1 MGSEMCI
8 RDSSKCVPVQRL
20 SKGFKDLSASF
31 QSSPLSNDLITL
43 KNESAIARSVRNL
56 VLTIQGE
63 RPFQPVLGTGV
74 SRLLFENMDKL
85 TASAIRSE
93 LRTTIENYEPR
104 VEINE
109 ILVEPDFEG
118 NAFHVTL
125 QYFIIG
131 IDVPEQELTFALEPT
146 R

>member
-1 MGSEMCI
+1 M
-8 RDSSKCVPVQRL
+8 PVQRL
-20 SKGFKDLSASF
+20 SKGFLDLSASF
-31 QSSPLSNDLITL
+31 QENPLSNDLIAI

-93 LRTTIENYEPR
+93 IRTTIENYEPR

-118 NAFHVTL
+118 NAMHVTL

>member
-1 MGSEMCI
+1 M
-8 RDSSKCVPVQRL
+8 PVQRL

-31 QSSPLSNDLITL
+31 QTNPLSNDLIAL

-56 VLTIQGE
+56 VLTGQGE

-109 ILVEPDFEG
+109 IIVEADFER
-118 NAFHVTL
+118 NAFDVTL

-131 IDVPEQELTFALEPT
+131 MDVPEQELTFALEPT

>member
-1 MGSEMCI
+1 M
-8 RDSSKCVPVQRL
+8 PVERL
-20 SKGFKDLSASF
+20 SRGFKDLSASF
-31 QSSPLSNDLITL
+31 QTSPLNNDLIAL

-56 VLTIQGE
+56 VLTVRGE

-109 ILVEPDFEG
+109 IIVEPDYEG
-118 NAFHVTL
+118 NAMNVTL

-131 IDVPEQELTFALEPT
+131 IDAPEQELTFALEPT

>member
-1 MGSEMCI
+1 M
-8 RDSSKCVPVQRL
+8 
-20 SKGFKDLSASF
+20 DLSASF
-31 QSSPLSNDLITL
+31 QENPLTNDLIAL
-43 KNESAIARSVRNL
+43 KNENAIARSVRNL

-74 SRLLFENMDKL
+74 SQLLFENMDRL
-85 TASAIRSE
+85 TAAAIRSE
-93 LRTTIENYEPR
+93 IRTTIENFEPR

-118 NAFHVTL
+118 NAFNVTL

>member
-1 MGSEMCI
+1 M
-8 RDSSKCVPVQRL
+8 PVQRL
-20 SKGFKDLSASF
+20 SRGFKDLSASF
-31 QSSPLSNDLITL
+31 QTNPLSNDLIAL

-56 VLTIQGE
+56 VLTGQGE

-109 ILVEPDFEG
+109 ILVEPDFES

>member
-1 MGSEMCI
+1 M
-8 RDSSKCVPVQRL
+8 PVQRL
-20 SKGFKDLSASF
+20 SRGFKDLSASF
-31 QSSPLSNDLITL
+31 QTNPLSNDLIAL

-56 VLTIQGE
+56 VLTGQGE

-85 TASAIRSE
+85 TASSIRSE
-93 LRTTIENYEPR
+93 IRTTIENYEPR

-131 IDVPEQELTFALEPT
+131 MDVPEQELTFALAPT

>member
-1 MGSEMCI
+1 M
-8 RDSSKCVPVQRL
+8 PVQRI
-20 SKGFKDLSASF
+20 SRGFKDISASF
-31 QSSPLSNDLITL
+31 QTNPLSNDLIAL

-56 VLTIQGE
+56 VLTGQGE

-93 LRTTIENYEPR
+93 IRTTIENYEPR

-109 ILVEPDFEG
+109 IIVEPDPEG
-118 NAFHVTL
+118 NAMDVTL

>member
-1 MGSEMCI
+1 M
-8 RDSSKCVPVQRL
+8 PVERL
-20 SKGFKDLSASF
+20 SRGFKDLSASF
-31 QSSPLSNDLITL
+31 QTSPLNNDLIAL

-56 VLTIQGE
+56 VLTVRGE
-63 RPFQPVLGTGV
+63 RPFQPILGTGG

-85 TASAIRSE
+85 TAASIRSE

-109 ILVEPDFEG
+109 IIVEPDFER

-131 IDVPEQELTFALEPT
+131 MDVPEQELTFALEPT

>member
-1 MGSEMCI
+1 M
-8 RDSSKCVPVQRL
+8 PVQRL
-20 SKGFKDLSASF
+20 SKGFLDLSASF
-31 QSSPLSNDLITL
+31 QTNPLSNDLISL

-63 RPFQPVLGTGV
+63 RPFQPTLGSGV
-74 SRLLFENMDKL
+74 NRLLFDNMDKL

-118 NAFHVTL
+118 NAMNVTL

-131 IDVPEQELTFALEPT
+131 IDAPEQELTFALEPT

>member
-1 MGSEMCI
+1 M
-8 RDSSKCVPVQRL
+8 PVQRR
-20 SKGFKDLSASF
+20 SKGFLDLSASF
-31 QSSPLSNDLITL
+31 QENPLTNDLIAL
-43 KNESAIARSVRNL
+43 KNENAIARSVRNL

-74 SRLLFENMDKL
+74 SQLLFENMDRL
-85 TASAIRSE
+85 TAAAIRSE
-93 LRTTIENYEPR
+93 IRTTIENFEPR

-118 NAFHVTL
+118 NAFNVTL

>member
-1 MGSEMCI
+1 M
-8 RDSSKCVPVQRL
+8 PVQRL

-31 QSSPLSNDLITL
+31 QSSPLSSDLIAL

-109 ILVEPDFEG
+109 IIVEADFER
-118 NAFHVTL
+118 NAFDVTL

-131 IDVPEQELTFALEPT
+131 MDVPEQELTFALEPT

>member
-1 MGSEMCI
+1 M
-8 RDSSKCVPVQRL
+8 PVQRL

-31 QSSPLSNDLITL
+31 QTNPLSNDLIAL
-43 KNESAIARSVRNL
+43 KNESSIARSVRNL

-74 SRLLFENMDKL
+74 NALLFENMDKL

-109 ILVEPDFEG
+109 IIVEADFER
-118 NAFHVTL
+118 NAFDVTL

-131 IDVPEQELTFALEPT
+131 MDVPEQELTFALEPT

>member
-1 MGSEMCI
+1 M
-8 RDSSKCVPVQRL
+8 PVQRL

-31 QSSPLSNDLITL
+31 QTNPLSNDLIAI

-93 LRTTIENYEPR
+93 IRTTIENYEPR

-118 NAFHVTL
+118 NAMHVTL

>member
-1 MGSEMCI
+1 M
-8 RDSSKCVPVQRL
+8 PVQRI
-20 SKGFKDLSASF
+20 SRGFKDLSASF
-31 QSSPLSNDLITL
+31 QTNPLSNDLIAL

-56 VLTIQGE
+56 VLTGQGE

-109 ILVEPDFEG
+109 IIVEPNPEG
-118 NAFHVTL
+118 NAMDVTL

>member
-1 MGSEMCI
+1 M
-8 RDSSKCVPVQRL
+8 PVQRL
-20 SKGFKDLSASF
+20 SRGFKDLSASF
-31 QSSPLSNDLITL
+31 QTNPLSNDLIAL
-43 KNESAIARSVRNL
+43 KNESSIARSVRNL

-74 SRLLFENMDKL
+74 NYLLFDNMDKL

-109 ILVEPDFEG
+109 IIVEADFER
-118 NAFHVTL
+118 NAFDVTL

-131 IDVPEQELTFALEPT
+131 MDVPEQELTFALAPT

>member
-1 MGSEMCI
+1 M
-8 RDSSKCVPVQRL
+8 PVQRL
-20 SKGFKDLSASF
+20 SRGFKDISASF
-31 QSSPLSNDLITL
+31 QTNPLSNDLIAL
-43 KNESAIARSVRNL
+43 KNESSIARSVRNL

-74 SRLLFENMDKL
+74 NNLLFDNMDKL

-109 ILVEPDFEG
+109 IIVEPDFEG
-118 NAFHVTL
+118 NAMHVTL

-131 IDVPEQELTFALEPT
+131 MDVPEQELTFALAPT

>member
-1 MGSEMCI
+1 M
-8 RDSSKCVPVQRL
+8 PVQRI
-20 SKGFKDLSASF
+20 SRGFKDLSASF
-31 QSSPLSNDLITL
+31 QTNPLSNDLIAL

-109 ILVEPDFEG
+109 IIVEADFER
-118 NAFHVTL
+118 NAFDVTL

-131 IDVPEQELTFALEPT
+131 MDVPEQELTFALAPT

>member
-1 MGSEMCI
+1 M
-8 RDSSKCVPVQRL
+8 PVQRL
-20 SKGFKDLSASF
+20 SRGFKDLSASF
-31 QSSPLSNDLITL
+31 QTNPLSNDLIAL

-74 SRLLFENMDKL
+74 YNLLFDNMDKL

-131 IDVPEQELTFALEPT
+131 MDVPEQELTFALEPT

>member
-1 MGSEMCI
+1 M
-8 RDSSKCVPVQRL
+8 PVQRI
-20 SKGFKDLSASF
+20 SRGFKDLSASF
-31 QSSPLSNDLITL
+31 QTNPLSNDLIAL

-56 VLTIQGE
+56 VLTGQGE

-74 SRLLFENMDKL
+74 NNLLFDNMDKL

-109 ILVEPDFEG
+109 IIVEPDFER

-131 IDVPEQELTFALEPT
+131 MDVPEQELTFALAPT

>member
-1 MGSEMCI
+1 M
-8 RDSSKCVPVQRL
+8 PVQRL
-20 SKGFKDLSASF
+20 SRGFKDLSASF
-31 QSSPLSNDLITL
+31 QTNPLSNDLIAL
-43 KNESAIARSVRNL
+43 KNESSIARSVRNL

-63 RPFQPVLGTGV
+63 RPFQPALGTGV
-74 SRLLFENMDKL
+74 NNLLFDNMDKL

-109 ILVEPDFEG
+109 ILVEADFEG

-131 IDVPEQELTFALEPT
+131 MDVPEQELTFALAPT

>member
-1 MGSEMCI
+1 M
-8 RDSSKCVPVQRL
+8 PVQRL
-20 SKGFKDLSASF
+20 SRGFKDISASF
-31 QSSPLSNDLITL
+31 QTNPLSNDLIAL

-56 VLTIQGE
+56 VLTGQGE

-74 SRLLFENMDKL
+74 SRLLFDNMDKL

-109 ILVEPDFEG
+109 IIVEPDFEG
-118 NAFHVTL
+118 NAMHVTL

-131 IDVPEQELTFALEPT
+131 MDVPEQELTFALAPT

>member
-1 MGSEMCI
+1 M
-8 RDSSKCVPVQRL
+8 PVQRI
-20 SKGFKDLSASF
+20 SRGFKDLSASF
-31 QSSPLSNDLITL
+31 QTNPLSNDLIAL
-43 KNESAIARSVRNL
+43 KNESSIARSVRNL

-74 SRLLFENMDKL
+74 SALLFENMDKL

-109 ILVEPDFEG
+109 IIVEADFER
-118 NAFHVTL
+118 NAFDVTL

-131 IDVPEQELTFALEPT
+131 MDVPEQELTFALEPT

>member
-1 MGSEMCI
+1 M
-8 RDSSKCVPVQRL
+8 PVQRL

-31 QSSPLSNDLITL
+31 QENPLSNDLIAL

-93 LRTTIENYEPR
+93 VRTTIENYEPR

-109 ILVEPDFEG
+109 IIVEPDYEG
-118 NAFHVTL
+118 NAMNVTL

-131 IDVPEQELTFALEPT
+131 IDAPEQELTFALEPT

>member
-1 MGSEMCI
+1 
-8 RDSSKCVPVQRL
+8 VPVQRI
-20 SKGFKDLSASF
+20 SKGFLDLSASF
-31 QSSPLSNDLITL
+31 QENPLTNDLIAL
-43 KNESAIARSVRNL
+43 KNENAIARSVRNL

-74 SRLLFENMDKL
+74 SKLLFENMDRL
-85 TASAIRSE
+85 TAAAIRSE
-93 LRTTIENYEPR
+93 IRTTIENFEPR

-109 ILVEPDFEG
+109 ILVDPDFEG
-118 NAFHVTL
+118 NAFNVTL

>member
-1 MGSEMCI
+1 M
-8 RDSSKCVPVQRL
+8 PVQRL

-31 QSSPLSNDLITL
+31 QTSPLSNDLIAL

-56 VLTIQGE
+56 VLTSRGE
-63 RPFQPVLGTGV
+63 RPFQPILGTGV

-93 LRTTIENYEPR
+93 IRTTIENYEPR

-109 ILVEPDFEG
+109 ILVEPDFER

-131 IDVPEQELTFALEPT
+131 MDVPEQELTFALAPT

>member
-1 MGSEMCI
+1 M
-8 RDSSKCVPVQRL
+8 PVQRL
-20 SKGFKDLSASF
+20 SRGFKDLSASF
-31 QSSPLSNDLITL
+31 QTNPLSNDLIAL
-43 KNESAIARSVRNL
+43 KNESSIARSVRNL

-63 RPFQPVLGTGV
+63 RPFHPVLGTGV
-74 SRLLFENMDKL
+74 NNLLFDNMDKL

-109 ILVEPDFEG
+109 IIVEADFER
-118 NAFHVTL
+118 NAFDVTL

-131 IDVPEQELTFALEPT
+131 MDVPEQELTFALAPT

>member
-1 MGSEMCI
+1 M
-8 RDSSKCVPVQRL
+8 PVQRL
-20 SKGFKDLSASF
+20 SRGFKDLSASF
-31 QSSPLSNDLITL
+31 QTNPLSNDLIAL
-43 KNESAIARSVRNL
+43 KNESSIARSVRNL

-63 RPFQPVLGTGV
+63 RPFQPTLGTGV
-74 SRLLFENMDKL
+74 NNLLFDNMDKL
-85 TASAIRSE
+85 TASSIRSE

-109 ILVEPDFEG
+109 ILVEADFEG

-131 IDVPEQELTFALEPT
+131 MDVPEQELTFALEPT

>member
-1 MGSEMCI
+1 M
-8 RDSSKCVPVQRL
+8 PVERL
-20 SKGFKDLSASF
+20 SRGFKDLSASF
-31 QSSPLSNDLITL
+31 QTNPLNNDLIAL
-43 KNESAIARSVRNL
+43 KNESSIARSVRNL

-74 SRLLFENMDKL
+74 NALLFENMDKL

-109 ILVEPDFEG
+109 IIVEADFER
-118 NAFHVTL
+118 NAFDVTL

-131 IDVPEQELTFALEPT
+131 MDVPEQELTFALEPT

>member
-1 MGSEMCI
+1 M
-8 RDSSKCVPVQRL
+8 PVQRI
-20 SKGFKDLSASF
+20 SRGFKDISASF
-31 QSSPLSNDLITL
+31 QTNPLSNDFISL

-56 VLTIQGE
+56 VLTGQGE
-63 RPFQPVLGTGV
+63 RPFQPTLGTGV
-74 SRLLFENMDKL
+74 NNLLFDNMDKL
-85 TASAIRSE
+85 TASSIRSE
-93 LRTTIENYEPR
+93 LRTTLENYEPR

-109 ILVEPDFEG
+109 ILVEPDFER

-131 IDVPEQELTFALEPT
+131 MDVPEQELTFALAPT

>member
-1 MGSEMCI
+1 M
-8 RDSSKCVPVQRL
+8 PVQRL

-31 QSSPLSNDLITL
+31 QTSPLSNDLIAL

-56 VLTIQGE
+56 VLTSRGE
-63 RPFQPVLGTGV
+63 RPFQPILGTGV

-109 ILVEPDFEG
+109 ILVEADFER
-118 NAFHVTL
+118 NAFDVTL

-131 IDVPEQELTFALEPT
+131 MDVPEQELTFALEPT

>member
-1 MGSEMCI
+1 M
-8 RDSSKCVPVQRL
+8 PVERL
-20 SKGFKDLSASF
+20 SRGFKDLSASF
-31 QSSPLSNDLITL
+31 QTSPLNNDLIAL

-56 VLTIQGE
+56 VLTARGE
-63 RPFQPVLGTGV
+63 RPFQPILGTGV

-85 TASAIRSE
+85 TASSIRSE
-93 LRTTIENYEPR
+93 IRTTIENYEPR

>member
-1 MGSEMCI
+1 M
-8 RDSSKCVPVQRL
+8 PVQRL

-31 QSSPLSNDLITL
+31 QSSPLSSDLIAL

-93 LRTTIENYEPR
+93 IRTTIENYEPR

-118 NAFHVTL
+118 NAMHVTL